1 MNLSAIH
8 IDAIKNLSKKN
19 GVERL
24 YAFGFVLTDKFT
36 LKSDVDF
43 VVKFKA
49 IDVAHYF
56 DNYFDFKEKLS
67 ALLNREVDLL
77 EEQTIKNPYLKQ
89 SIDRSKQLI
98 YGRESKE
105 VVI

>member
-1 MNLSAIH
+1 MKLSQNHINL
-8 IDAIKNLSKKN
+8 IKSLSKEH

-24 YAFGFVLTDKFT
+24 YAFGSVLTDKFNSE
-36 LKSDVDF
+36 SDVDF
-43 VVKFKA
+43 VVKFGA
-49 IDVAHYF
+49 IDVAQYF

-67 ALLNREVDLL
+67 ALLKRDVDLI

-98 YGRESKE
+98 YG
-105 VVI
+105 